1 MLIAQDIEKGKDD
14 SDDDRLGFE
23 DARDEEI
30 TNTLLKSQRL
40 AGRQLTTME
49 VDMISAGRIDN
60 LKGSV
65 LSHVMMPEDVQ
76 QLDMISQSAYSNH
89 KRPQSRQIIFNS
101 LIESQRS

>member
-30 TNTLLKSQRL
+30 TNNLLKSQRL
-40 AGRQLTTME
+40 AGRQLTTIE

-89 KRPQSRQIIFNS
+89 KRP
-101 LIESQRS
+101 